1 MWAGL
6 RSALADDPPNTSA
19 EFAQRANKIWKV
31 LVQGLESIA
40 QAEPDEELKATMREN
55 RGRLRIVRSAHLAA
69 TSADI
74 EAQSKAFA
82 ESVER
87 IRSLADPK
95 VLERG
100 Q

>member
-1 MWAGL
+1 
-6 RSALADDPPNTSA
+6 
-19 EFAQRANKIWKV
+19 
-31 LVQGLESIA
+31 
-40 QAEPDEELKATMREN
+40 MREN
-55 RGRLRIVRSAHLAA
+55 KGRQRVVRSAQLAA

-74 EAQSKAFA
+74 EAQSKAFV